1 MENKNDSNFF
11 DSWLFRADRR
21 GPELVKAAE
30 IAIADVLQVK
40 KGERVLIVTNPEQN
54 VARISAALY
63 DAAWKAGAE
72 TTLMVQP
79 VKTQL
84 EFAEKAVIQA
94 IESEPDVFI
103 SMSAEKLGKDYKRL
117 NDPYEK
123 DGQQFISTFHYLL
136 WGKRSLR
143 AFWSPSITEE
153 LFIHTVPVDYR
164 GLKTRCRTIKEV
176 LDKAVSVLVT
186 AGGGTEIEIGIDGRS
201 AFSDDGDFSGP
212 GKGGNLPAGEVFIS
226 PSVGT
231 ASGRIVFDG
240 SIAVERG
247 ALLLEGPPIRAT
259 VENGFITEITGG
271 AEADVLKAAVT
282 RAESDSFTFEKEG
295 RLKKGQAELYAK
307 NARNIGELGI
317 GLNPAARLEGNML
330 IDEKAFNT
338 CHFAIG
344 HNYDRDAP
352 ALIHLDGVVRNPTII
367 AVNGAGER
375 TIILERG
382 VPAL

>member
-1 MENKNDSNFF
+1 MDYRNDSNYFTGWMF
-11 DSWLFRADRR
+11 PGGRQGT
-21 GPELVKAAE
+21 GPGKAAK
-30 IAIADVLQVK
+30 IAIEDVLQVK

-63 DAAWKAGAE
+63 DAAWHAGAE
-72 TTLMVQP
+72 TTLIVQP

-84 EFAEKAVIQA
+84 QFAEKAVIHA

-136 WGKRSLR
+136 WGKQSLR
-143 AFWSPSITEE
+143 AFWSPSITED
-153 LFIHTVPVDYR
+153 LFIKTVPVDY
-164 GLKTRCRTIKEV
+164 GELKERCRAIKAV
-176 LDKAVSVLVT
+176 LDEAVSVVVT
-186 AGGGTEIEIGIDGRS
+186 APGGTDIEIGIHGRS
-201 AFSDDGDFSGP
+201 AFSDDGDFSRP
-212 GKGGNLPAGEVFIS
+212 GMGGNLPAGEVFIS

-231 ASGRIVFDG
+231 ASGTVVFDG

-247 ALLLEGPPIRAT
+247 ALLIEEPIRAEVT
-259 VENGFITEITGG
+259 DGFITGIRGG
-271 AEADVLKAAVT
+271 EEARTLQETIT
-282 RAESDSFTFEKEG
+282 RAENDSFTFEEQGK
-295 RLKKGQAELYAK
+295 LKRGQAELYAK

-330 IDEKAFNT
+330 IDEKAFRT
-338 CHFAIG
+338 CHLAIG

-352 ALIHLDGVVRNPTII
+352 ALIHLDGVVRDPTII
-367 AVNGAGER
+367 AVNRAGEQ
-375 TIILERG
+375 TNILERG